1 MGRTLVLLALAA
13 AAFAAASEA
22 KYTKEEEEAMMIE
35 FNEHSQWPRLRETL
49 FDIVKKFLPQ
59 GIFAICFRG

>member
-1 MGRTLVLLALAA
+1 MALAA
-13 AAFAAASEA
+13 AAAFASASGA

-35 FNEHSQWPRLRETL
+35 FNEHTQWPRLRETL
-49 FDIVKKFLPQ
+49 LDIVKKFLPQ